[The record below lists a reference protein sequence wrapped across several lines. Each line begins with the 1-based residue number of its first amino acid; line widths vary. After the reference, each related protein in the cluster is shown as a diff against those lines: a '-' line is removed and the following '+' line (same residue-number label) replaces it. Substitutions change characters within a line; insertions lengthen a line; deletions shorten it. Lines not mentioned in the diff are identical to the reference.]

1 MPLDWS
7 LSCLKY
13 HLSRRDMETL
23 MPNNDLNDNIVN
35 LFLSLLLEHMLGSE
49 LKAKSHFFNTYFM
62 SYLIG
67 SR

>member
-1 MPLDWS
+1 
-7 LSCLKY
+7 
-13 HLSRRDMETL
+13 METL